1 MQQPNIEL
9 SNVQQMVPKATQQ
22 SIVSEKLE
30 LKAHLGVHEKSDKPH
45 KFVTDENSDY
55 LIIAFGTLQVSILSK
70 NLLNGE
76 CLLIMADTY
85 HDKVVVSGN
94 FMMIKICGS
103 STPMPFGSPDEQQS
117 QKCVLRQKSPCLY
130 LLAHSAKR
138 HIALNSLDVDEY
150 ARALAIVG
158 RAEFASQYE
167 TQGSDPSSE
176 LPNWKMRLV
185 DSYILD
191 NIESTLPLD
200 ELASKCQMSP
210 GYFCRLFKS
219 RTGATPHQ
227 YILSKRVEKACDM
240 LKNPSPSICEVAY
253 SSGFSSQSHMTAI
266 FKKTIGFTPK
276 SYRAEQSM
284 LPAMSAAN

>member
-1 MQQPNIEL
+1 MQQANTEL
-9 SNVQQMVPKATQQ
+9 SNTQQ
-22 SIVSEKLE
+22 LIPNVMQQDAVSENFE
-30 LKAHLGVHEKSDKPH
+30 LKAHLGVYAKSDEPL
-45 KFVTDENSDY
+45 KFVTDEKSEY

-70 NLLNGE
+70 KLLNGE
-76 CLLIMADTY
+76 CLLIMADSCC
-85 HDKVVVSGN
+85 DKVVVSGN

-103 STPMPFGSPDEQQS
+103 STLVPYKSSDEQQP
-117 QKCVLRQKSPCLY
+117 QKSVLRQKSPCLY

-150 ARALAIVG
+150 ARALAVVG
-158 RAEFASQYE
+158 RAEFACQYE
-167 TQGSDPSSE
+167 MQGPDSSSE

-191 NIESTLPLD
+191 NIESTLSLD

-227 YILSKRVEKACDM
+227 YILSKRVEKACNM
-240 LKNPSPSICEVAY
+240 LKNSSPSICEVAY

-276 SYRAEQSM
+276 SYRAEQRM
-284 LPAMSAAN
+284 FPPLATAN